1 MLSMKARELAAFG
14 FALGLGIALPIVGFA
29 VWADLPAGRIWETL
43 TQPRGSNGPHQRL
56 GDLLGGA
63 VPIDA
68 TAWAPL
74 IRQNAGGTSQGH
86 HFVWADQNVEFSGD
100 HVEIQAPNPLIFH
113 SNVAGT
119 PIVGEQPG
127 FSVALSTGTYSVT
140 YTVQSGD
147 TNTFLAMA
155 LQRCIGDNLGNPPG
169 PHCNYTGPAQL
180 SAAMVAFGFRPAAG
194 NGELGNGIDLDMP
207 PVPILRSIT
216 GISSAHTTISVLP
229 NNIGDATTDNG
240 PFFGVTCYN
249 PGRPP
254 KAGDHC
260 GMYRFDGQSSTSNV
274 DTQYG
279 NIFMNIVDPTAG
291 SQLGELCFAAEDAAH
306 NAGNPAATPT
316 FCISRGMYGT
326 DGRGN
331 KLSDLGAGT
340 FNQTAINAETQLT
353 AGGTTGSRFQA
364 KSAAPAAGATAISL
378 SVGNNGGPN
387 LVPVTIGPTDGC
399 GPGFRCLRVPN

>member
-1 MLSMKARELAAFG
+1 
-14 FALGLGIALPIVGFA
+14 
-29 VWADLPAGRIWETL
+29 
-43 TQPRGSNGPHQRL
+43 
-56 GDLLGGA
+56 
-63 VPIDA
+63 
-68 TAWAPL
+68 
-74 IRQNAGGTSQGH
+74 
-86 HFVWADQNVEFSGD
+86 
-100 HVEIQAPNPLIFH
+100 
-113 SNVAGT
+113 
-119 PIVGEQPG
+119 
-127 FSVALSTGTYSVT
+127 
-140 YTVQSGD
+140 
-147 TNTFLAMA
+147 
-155 LQRCIGDNLGNPPG
+155 
-169 PHCNYTGPAQL
+169 
-180 SAAMVAFGFRPAAG
+180 
-194 NGELGNGIDLDMP
+194 
-207 PVPILRSIT
+207 
-216 GISSAHTTISVLP
+216 
-229 NNIGDATTDNG
+229 
-240 PFFGVTCYN
+240 
-249 PGRPP
+249 
-254 KAGDHC
+254 
-260 GMYRFDGQSSTSNV
+260 MYRFDGQSSTSNV

>member
-1 MLSMKARELAAFG
+1 MFSMKARELAAFG
-14 FALGLGIALPIVGFA
+14 FGLGLGAALPVVGFT
-29 VWADLPAGRIWETL
+29 VWADGPAGGIGATS
-43 TQPRGSNGPHQRL
+43 GAHQRL
-56 GDLLGGA
+56 AEFLGGA
-63 VPIDA
+63 APSGA

-86 HFVWADQNVEFSGD
+86 QLVWADQNVVFSGD
-100 HVEIQAPNPLIFH
+100 HVEIAAPNPLIFH
-113 SNVAGT
+113 INVAGT
-119 PIVGEQPG
+119 PTVGEQPG
-127 FSVALSTGTYSVT
+127 FSVVLPTGAYGVT

-147 TNTFLAMA
+147 TNKSLAVA
-155 LQRCIGDNLGNPPG
+155 LQRCIGDDPGDPPV

-207 PVPILRSIT
+207 PVPILRSLT
-216 GISSAHTTISVLP
+216 GISSAHTTTSVLP
-229 NNIGDATTDNG
+229 NNITDATTDNG

-249 PGRPP
+249 HGRMPRP
-254 KAGDHC
+254 GDHC
-260 GMYRFDGQSSTSNV
+260 GMYRFDGQSSTGNV

-306 NAGNPAATPT
+306 NGGNPAATPT
-316 FCISRGMYGT
+316 FCISHGMYGT

-331 KLSDLGAGT
+331 KLTDLGPGT

-353 AGGTTGSRFQA
+353 AGVATGSRFQA
-364 KSAAPAAGATAISL
+364 KSAAPAIGATAISL

-387 LVPVTIGPTDGC
+387 LVPVTIGAIDSC
-399 GPGFRCLRVPN
+399 GAGFRCLRVPN